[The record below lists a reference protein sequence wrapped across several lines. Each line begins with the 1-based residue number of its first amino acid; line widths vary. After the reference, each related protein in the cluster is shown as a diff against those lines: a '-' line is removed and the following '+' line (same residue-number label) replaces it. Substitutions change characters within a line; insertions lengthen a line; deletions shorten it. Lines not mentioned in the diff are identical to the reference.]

1 MTTQRSADIVTG
13 VFLAL
18 VGAVVIVAALDLKS
32 TFGERLPPRTLPLIL
47 GCTTLIAGALLSL
60 RAYWYRGEEL
70 TVEWPDKEGW
80 FRLVVTFAS
89 LAVYL
94 ALIEPLGVA
103 VASFLFSTFLIW
115 YLDRRFVRSF
125 CVGAAVALV
134 IQVVFVRILQ
144 LSFPAGFWAG

>member
-13 VFLAL
+13 AFLAL

-32 TFGERLPPRTLPLIL
+32 TFGERLPPRTLPLTL
-47 GCTTLIAGALLSL
+47 GFTTLIAGALLSL

-70 TVEWPDKEGW
+70 YVEWPDKEGW
-80 FRLVVTFAS
+80 FRLLVTFVS
-89 LAVYL
+89 LTVYL
-94 ALIEPLGVA
+94 ALIEPLGIA
-103 VASFLFSTFLIW
+103 VASFLFSTSLIW
-115 YLDRRFVRSF
+115 YLDRRFVRSI

-134 IQVVFVRILQ
+134 IQFVFVRILQ